1 MTKLNLTA
9 IGTSHTADS
18 HFVQWRTGLEHYDQY
33 VDFENGGKIWT
44 KYLCDKLDLDFTDM
58 SICGIGADTYPSRVI
73 SCYKQADVVLIE
85 LPTRDRYQLYIEQDR
100 DYDYG
105 ELFEQSFWQ
114 NDNWED
120 SVYNLSMSLDLI
132 PSISQTIKFK
142 RINNNAYIPLEKQ
155 EIKTY
160 INLMHKMNN
169 ATKLDLVYANCVM
182 VNGFLKSQN
191 ILPIWFSWNFPLF
204 RYNFDDFVLVNNQIN
219 NRSLCDVV
227 EQDWGFSKDNPMHF
241 ADDTHLNSKYWKQLV
256 DTYFL
261 EFVKDKIN
269 IHTGE

>member
-18 HFVQWRTGLEHYDQY
+18 HFVGWRTGLEHYDQY
-33 VDFENGGKIWT
+33 VDHENGGKIWT
-44 KYLCDKLDLDFTDM
+44 KYLCDNLDLDFTDM
-58 SICGIGADTYPSRVI
+58 SVCGIGADTYPSRVI

-114 NDNWED
+114 NDNWEA
-120 SVYNLSMSLDLI
+120 SIYNLSMSLDLV
-132 PSISQTIKFK
+132 PSISQTNKFK
-142 RINNNAYIPLEKQ
+142 RINDNAYIPLEKQ